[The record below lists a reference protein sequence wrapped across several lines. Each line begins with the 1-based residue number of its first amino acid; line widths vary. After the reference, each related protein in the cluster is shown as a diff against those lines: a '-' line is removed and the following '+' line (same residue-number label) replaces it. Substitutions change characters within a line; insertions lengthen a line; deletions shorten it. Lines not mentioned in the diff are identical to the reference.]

1 MNYNK
6 NEDSRNKVRTDMS
19 VILVTCFPLL
29 IGAALATSGVAAT
42 VKVK

>member
-19 VILVTCFPLL
+19 VILVTCFVLH
-29 IGAALATSGVAAT
+29 IEAALVTSGFAAT
-42 VKVK
+42 VR